1 MIYLIQALFPLLAF
15 VSLPL
20 VYATAYTWRNPGVAQ
35 VFWPQT
41 WRSALAFALAFNLTF
56 FIQEVFLV
64 WPKAVT
70 ATLEPT
76 LFHNNHIWRGT
87 HPHLDL
93 LQGTGA
99 LGTIA
104 AGAVAWY
111 WLARH
116 TPRTLE
122 WRLFVFWM
130 AVLGFLSA
138 LPQVVIGAIIHANDV
153 GRAMTGLGFSQ
164 WARWVAAC
172 AAMLIMAV
180 LCWQLAPY
188 LLRMVRLNGSVGEGA
203 HAAFW
208 LAFLPC
214 VLAVPLIVPFRMPN
228 DPVEILLPPVLD
240 ALIAG
245 SWLWFAGTRVRGADH
260 AEVSPGSALTLAV
273 ALIALLAFFHLVLAP
288 GVSF

>member
-1 MIYLIQALFPLLAF
+1 MIQLIYLLLPLLVF
-15 VSLPL
+15 VSLPSI
-20 VYATAYTWRNPGVAQ
+20 YAAMRAWRSPAVSGDL
-35 VFWPQT
+35 WSYT
-41 WRSALAFALAFNLTF
+41 WRSALAFTLAFNVIF

-64 WPKAVT
+64 WPKAIT
-70 ATLEPT
+70 AGLEPT
-76 LFHNNHIWRGT
+76 LYHNNHTWRGS

-99 LGTIA
+99 LGTMC

-116 TPRTLE
+116 RPRTLE
-122 WRLFVFWM
+122 WQLFVFWL
-130 AVLGFLSA
+130 AVLGFISA
-138 LPQVVIGAIIHANDV
+138 LPQVVLGATIHANDV

-164 WARWVAAC
+164 FARWVAAGI
-172 AAMLIMAV
+172 AMILMAML
-180 LCWQLAPY
+180 CRQLTPY
-188 LLRMVRLNGSVGEGA
+188 LLRMVRLNGGEHA
-203 HAAFW
+203 RAAFW

-228 DPVEILLPPVLD
+228 DPIEILLPPLVD

-245 SWLWFAGTRVRGADH
+245 SWLWAFGTRVKNVEAV
-260 AEVSPGSALTLAV
+260 AVSPGTAMPLAL
-273 ALIALLAFFHLVLAP
+273 ALLALLAFFRLVLAP